1 MVKVPDLVGQR
12 VLAECLKL
20 LTWGSMYSLHGRHYH
35 CTPDTG
41 PHQSARINTQTRY
54 ARSEQFSCDNKS
66 WIYCLVEILF
76 IRVVYCVLCI
86 VYRALYCACCRLV
99 AVFVAVYC
107 MLVVVFVTPGCT
119 LVVALVTADCML
131 LRYLLQRFSRG
142 RPHVRCGICYNR
154 LLHVLMKLLRK

>member
-1 MVKVPDLVGQR
+1 
-12 VLAECLKL
+12 
-20 LTWGSMYSLHGRHYH
+20 MYR
-35 CTPDTG
+35 
-41 PHQSARINTQTRY
+41 
-54 ARSEQFSCDNKS
+54 
-66 WIYCLVEILF
+66 
-76 IRVVYCVLCI
+76 VLCI

-154 LLHVLMKLLRK
+154 LLHVLMKLLRKYVDGEFSTANILFHNRFTKASISKIWVKCETIDRLCEMNISQIPKIQP